1 MARKP
6 LPPVEHR
13 FKPGVS
19 GNPKGRPKGSRTKP
33 IKMRRPALDETI
45 RFPVGHIMLRM
56 RRREAIVRFAQ
67 MRAISTKDAKLTALL
82 LEADQKLREAEAAL
96 DYASVMTVIAPGLPG
111 WLENIDAVVRRL
123 GLGKLIYEGH
133 PAQRVALKPEEVML
147 ALSRLKGRELSRD
160 EQKLV
165 LSFTLTPHKVQWP
178 GWWDADLR
186 KRKCRVPE
194 RFFRK
199 EEAEWVHALTEPVIP
214 QPPPKMIDAEAESE
228 AERQAWICT
237 KTRKA
242 PDNRCASC
250 VRAKKK
256 PESECPLRHLF

>member
-1 MARKP
+1 MAKKP
-6 LPPVEHR
+6 IPPVERR

-33 IKMRRPALDETI
+33 IKMRTPALDETI
-45 RFPVGHIMLRM
+45 RFPVGHVM
-56 RRREAIVRFAQ
+56 RRMSRRKAIVRFAE

-96 DYASVMTVIAPGLPG
+96 NYASVMEVYAPGLPTR
-111 WLENIDAVVRRL
+111 LHNIDAAVRRL
-123 GLGKLIYEGH
+123 GLGKLIYHGH
-133 PAQRVALKPEEVML
+133 PAQRVALNPDFIML
-147 ALSRLKGRELSRD
+147 ALSRFKGRELSRD

-165 LSFTLTPHKVQWP
+165 GSFTLTPHKVHWP

-186 KRKCRVPE
+186 TRKCRVPE
-194 RFFRK
+194 RFFKK
-199 EEAEWVHALTEPVIP
+199 EDAEWIYALTEPVIP
-214 QPPPKMIDAEAESE
+214 PPPPKMIDVEAEWE

-237 KTRKA
+237 TTRKA

-256 PESECPLRHLF
+256 PESECPLRHLL